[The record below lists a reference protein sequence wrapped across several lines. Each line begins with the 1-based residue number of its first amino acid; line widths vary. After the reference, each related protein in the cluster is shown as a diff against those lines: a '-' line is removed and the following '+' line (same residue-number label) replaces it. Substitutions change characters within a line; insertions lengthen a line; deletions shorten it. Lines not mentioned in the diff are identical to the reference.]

1 MKVNSGLSTQEVA
14 EILNISKNTVY
25 ELIRR
30 GELSSYRIGRKV
42 RIDEI
47 DIEAYKNKS
56 RTSVKQKDIIN
67 VKQQDETNVEPLNES
82 NDEKLNSKK
91 FLPVINYKNNF
102 IICGQDILLDV
113 LTRHL
118 ERHPKGLQA
127 LRCYIGSYNGLV
139 ELYRGN
145 VTIATSHLWDADT
158 GEYNVSYIPR
168 LLPGIPCVIVHLVC
182 RMQGFYVAK
191 GNPKKIND
199 WQDLTRSDVLMINRE
214 RGCGVR
220 VLIDEQLR
228 KQKISSKSING
239 YEKEELSHLAVAS
252 TVARGEADVGVGNEK
267 ASLQVNNID
276 FVPLQKERYD
286 LIIKEEDINTP
297 PIQAVL
303 EILNSKEFKMEL
315 LGIGGYDIS
324 ETGKIIR
331 QD

>member
-14 EILNISKNTVY
+14 ELLNISKNTVY

-30 GELSSYRIGRKV
+30 GELPSYRIGRKV

-47 DIEAYKNKS
+47 DIETYKNKS
-56 RTSVKQKDIIN
+56 RTSVKKDTLTKIKPSDDLIIS
-67 VKQQDETNVEPLNES
+67 KP
-82 NDEKLNSKK
+82 NSKK
-91 FLPVINYKNNF
+91 FIPVTNYKNNF

-145 VTIATSHLWDADT
+145 VTVATSHLWDGNT
-158 GEYNVSYIPR
+158 GEYNVSYIPK

-191 GNPKKIND
+191 GNPKKIKT
-199 WQDLTRSDVLMINRE
+199 WKDLTRTDVLMINRE
-214 RGCGVR
+214 KGCGVR

-228 KQKISSKSING
+228 KQEISSGSIKG
-239 YEKEELSHLAVAS
+239 YENEALSHLAVAS
-252 TVARGEADVGVGNEK
+252 TVARGDADVGVGNEK
-267 ASLQVNNID
+267 AAQQVENVD
-276 FVPLQKERYD
+276 FVQLQKERYD
-286 LIIKEEDINTP
+286 LIIKKEDINTP
-297 PIQAVL
+297 PVQAVL
-303 EILNSKEFKMEL
+303 EILLSKEFKQEL

-324 ETGKIIR
+324 DTGKVIE
-331 QD
+331 QM

>member
-30 GELSSYRIGRKV
+30 GELPSYRIGRKV

-47 DIEAYKNKS
+47 DIETYKNKS
-56 RTSVKQKDIIN
+56 RTSVKRHEPTNIKQNEGLNISKQKLD
-67 VKQQDETNVEPLNES
+67 VSEQS
-82 NDEKLNSKK
+82 SKE
-91 FLPVINYKNNF
+91 FHPVTNYKNDF

-145 VTIATSHLWDADT
+145 VTIATSHLWDGDT
-158 GEYNVSYIPR
+158 GEYNISYIPK
-168 LLPGIPCVIVHLVC
+168 LLPGVPCVIVHLVC

-191 GNPKKIND
+191 GNPKKINT
-199 WQDLTRSDVLMINRE
+199 WEDLTRSDILMINRE

-220 VLIDEQLR
+220 VLIDEHLR
-228 KQKISSKSING
+228 KQKIESKLING

-252 TVARGEADVGVGNEK
+252 TVARGDADVGVGNEK
-267 ASLQVNNID
+267 AALQVNNID
-276 FVPLQKERYD
+276 FIPLQKERYD
-286 LIIKEEDINTP
+286 LIIKKEDINTP
-297 PIQAVL
+297 PVQAVL
-303 EILNSKEFKMEL
+303 EILNSKEFQLEL

-324 ETGKIIR
+324 ETGKIIV
-331 QD
+331 QE